1 VGDVQAGV
9 EKTLTA
15 LTPALAG
22 ANIIYGLGMLE
33 MGVTFCFHQL
43 LMDADVADMIKFSL
57 VGVPVSDATL
67 SVDLIREIGHSG
79 NFLSHKN
86 TFVNRKIQSGPAL
99 IDRNMRGR
107 WEERG
112 ATTMTDRAKVKLKDI
127 LATHKPPELPAEARA
142 KIRAIV
148 NEAERAYGV
157 ELSES

>member
-1 VGDVQAGV
+1 MSDVQAGV

-43 LMDADVADMIKFSL
+43 LMDADVADMVKFSL
-57 VGVPVSDATL
+57 AGVPVNDATL
-67 SVDLIREIGHSG
+67 SVDIIKEIGHSG
-79 NFLSHKN
+79 NFLAHKN
-86 TFVNRKIQSGPAL
+86 TFLHRKSQSQPML
-99 IDRNMRGR
+99 MDRNMRGR

-112 ATTMTDRAKVKLKDI
+112 STTMTDRAKRKLADI
-127 LATHKPPELPAEARA
+127 LATHKPPPLSKESREAM
-142 KIRAIV
+142 RAII

-157 ELSES
+157 EVSSE

>member
-1 VGDVQAGV
+1 
-9 EKTLTA
+9 
-15 LTPALAG
+15 LAG

-43 LMDADVADMIKFSL
+43 LMDADAAAMIKFSL
-57 VGVPVSDATL
+57 AGVPVSDATL
-67 SVDLIREIGHSG
+67 SVDMIKEVGHSG

-86 TFVNRKIQSGPAL
+86 TFQNRKIQSQPML

-112 ATTMTDRAKVKLKDI
+112 ATDMTGRAKAKLLEI
-127 LATHKPPELPAEARA
+127 LATHRPPELSPETKA

-157 ELSES
+157 PLSSE

>member
-33 MGVTFCFHQL
+33 MGVTFCFRQL
-43 LMDADVADMIKFSL
+43 LMDADVADMIKFTL
-57 VGVPVSDATL
+57 AGIPVTDATL
-67 SVDLIREIGHSG
+67 SVDIIREIGHSG

-86 TFVNRKIQSGPAL
+86 TFANRMIQSKPAL

-107 WEERG
+107 WEDRG
-112 ATTMTDRAKVKLKDI
+112 STTMHDRAGARLKEI
-127 LATHKPPELPAEARA
+127 LATHRVPDLSPRTRA
-142 KIRAIV
+142 AVRAVV
-148 NEAERAYGV
+148 NEAESRYGV
-157 ELSES
+157 ELSDD